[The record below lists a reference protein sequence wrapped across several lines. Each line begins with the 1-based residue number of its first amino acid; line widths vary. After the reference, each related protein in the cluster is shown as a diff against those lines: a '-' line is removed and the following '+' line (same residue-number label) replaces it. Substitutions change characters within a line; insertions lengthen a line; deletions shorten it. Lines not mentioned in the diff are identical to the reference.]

1 MHLSQGVQVNF
12 DNFPIVGEESV
23 QLSLNIG
30 ELGEHCR
37 HVTLGFQGLCG
48 KKQRIIGEK
57 MCNFKHL
64 QLDNGF
70 VVLLKELLLPGIDD
84 C

>member
-12 DNFPIVGEESV
+12 DNVAIIGEESV
-23 QLSLNIG
+23 QLSLDIG

-48 KKQRIIGEK
+48 KETKNHGKENIL
-57 MCNFKHL
+57 KHL

-70 VVLLKELLLPGIDD
+70 VVLLKELLLPGIVD
-84 C
+84 

>member
-12 DNFPIVGEESV
+12 DNVPIIGEESV
-23 QLSLNIG
+23 QLGLDIG

-37 HVTLGFQGLCG
+37 HVTLAFQGLCG
-48 KKQRIIGEK
+48 KETKNHGTEN
-57 MCNFKHL
+57 MLKHL

-70 VVLLKELLLPGIDD
+70 VVLLKELLLPGIVD
-84 C
+84 